1 MTQIPQEDFIG
12 VFDNVLNKK
21 ECQEIINHFEET
33 KRLNL
38 TYDRQ
43 KFGDTEKHDKD
54 DETCFVISPNM
65 LPMAVSNPIIS
76 TFLNRFWECYN
87 QYAKTFS
94 VLLESE
100 IHGII
105 SMRLQKTLP
114 GQGYHHWHYESS
126 TSETARRVCAWS
138 VYLNDIDEGGETE
151 FLYMR
156 KRVKPEAGTVLIW
169 PAGFTH
175 THRGNPPLS
184 NEKYLLTGW
193 VEFMGNPRQA
203 YQ

>member
-1 MTQIPQEDFIG
+1 MTQIPQDDFIG
-12 VFDNVLNKK
+12 IFEDVLNND
-21 ECQEIINHFEET
+21 ECQEIIKYFEHT
-33 KRLNL
+33 KSLNL

-54 DETCFVISPNM
+54 DETCFIINPNM
-65 LPMAVSNPIIS
+65 LPMAVSNPIVG
-76 TFLNRFWECYN
+76 TFLDRFWKCYN
-87 QYAKTFS
+87 TYAKHYS

-126 TSETARRVCAWS
+126 TTETSRRVCAWS
-138 VYLNDIDEGGETE
+138 IYLNDIEEGGETE

-156 KRVKPEAGTVLIW
+156 KRVKPKQGTVLIW